1 MVEVAAGDGLLREA
15 EGVPSDIRVQFIERL
30 AVHFHDTFGQAL
42 PNVLAAVGRGV
53 ATVEVAVAGIGRCPF
68 SDKESVNTA
77 SEDAAHML
85 SGRGI
90 ETGFDLDGLIS
101 AARFIC
107 RALERQP
114 ASRISRFLEREK
126 RR

>member
-1 MVEVAAGDGLLREA
+1 MAFPAKVTMVEVG
-15 EGVPSDIRVQFIERL
+15 
-30 AVHFHDTFGQAL
+30 AV
-42 PNVLAAVGRGV
+42 
-53 ATVEVAVAGIGRCPF
+53 
-68 SDKESVNTA
+68 
-77 SEDAAHML
+77 
-85 SGRGI
+85 
-90 ETGFDLDGLIS
+90 IS